1 MFRYI
6 KNDTTGALLI
16 DYAIYK
22 RGMGSVLYPVKQGF
36 TVLCKGLPSYNSAS
50 VKHKRSL
57 IAQRATEA
65 NYYTTNNTRY
75 D

>member
-6 KNDTTGALLI
+6 KNGTTGALLI

-22 RGMGSVLYPVKQGF
+22 RGMGSVLYPVKEGF
-36 TVLCKGLPSYNSAS
+36 TVLYKGLPSYNAAS

-57 IAQRATEA
+57 IAQRANEA
-65 NYYTTNNTRY
+65 NYYTANNTRF

>member
-16 DYAIYK
+16 DYAIYQ
-22 RGMGSVLYPVKQGF
+22 RGMGSVLYPVKEGF
-36 TVLCKGLPSYNSAS
+36 TVLYKGLPSYNAAS

-57 IAQRATEA
+57 LAQRANEA
-65 NYYTTNNTRY
+65 TYYTTNNTRF